1 MNFNLLSF
9 NLRHITAQTLYSEQL
24 VGSAGFIIIKQQ
36 LSLSPENM
44 NILFVSLCHSPPIDN
59 I

>member
-1 MNFNLLSF
+1 LLSF